1 MPMRIETERKIKRWR
16 EQRWLLDQVIQ
27 TRGIDWDQG
36 RTGKILRNC
45 GPGVQSDLQEITR
58 RIQKFVDIPRE
69 FARVATRREAQ
80 GRETEAAGHFV
91 EAREHY
97 YIASCFYTNAM
108 WAIYE
113 EGNSQRLVWQE
124 RKRACYDKFI
134 QYAGR
139 PIERV
144 EFPYEGKLVQALL
157 HLPPGV
163 KAGEKVPCIM
173 YIPGMDGVKEDN
185 PMNNDPLLERA
196 IAILSV
202 DGPGQGETRERG
214 IKCTASNY
222 ADVGRLACDYLVKRP
237 EIDSDRI
244 GVMGSS
250 MGSYWAPHVVAAEQR
265 FKACAVSGV
274 CVEPGQYAIFNMSSP
289 TFKLNYMYMS
299 GYDDEAAFDEFAK
312 TLTLEGIGAKISC
325 PYMIVAGED
334 DEHCNMKF
342 VYGFMEEIRG
352 PKLLVVYEGEKH
364 SIKNPRARMLLINWL
379 ADRLAGKP
387 FMSEKIRVETSGK
400 EVHTPW

>member
-1 MPMRIETERKIKRWR
+1 MRIETERKMKRWR
-16 EQRWLLDQVIQ
+16 EQRWILDQVIQ

-45 GPGVQSDLQEITR
+45 GPGVQGDLQEVCR

-69 FARVATRREAQ
+69 FSRAAARREQQ
-80 GRETEAAGHFV
+80 GREAEAAGHFS
-91 EAREHY
+91 EARDHY

-113 EGNSQRLVWQE
+113 DGNPQRIYWQE
-124 RKRACYDKFI
+124 RKRTCYDKFI

-144 EFPYEGKLVQALL
+144 ELPYEGKRIHAIL
-157 HLPPGV
+157 HLPPSR

-185 PMNNDPLLERA
+185 PATGDPFIERGFAVFA
-196 IAILSV
+196 I
-202 DGPGQGETRERG
+202 DGPGQGETREGG
-214 IKCTASNY
+214 IKCTATNY
-222 ADVGRLACDYLVKRP
+222 AEAGKLACDYLVKRP
-237 EIDSDRI
+237 EIDVDRI

-250 MGSYWAPHVVAAEQR
+250 MGSYWAPRVVAEEKR
-265 FKACAVSGV
+265 FKACAVSAV
-274 CVEPGQYAIFNMSSP
+274 CMEPGQYAIFNMSSP

-312 TLTLEGIGAKISC
+312 TLSLEGVTSKITC
-325 PYMIVAGED
+325 PYMVVAGED
-334 DEHCNMKF
+334 DEHCDMKF
-342 VYGFMEEIRG
+342 VYELMGQIPA
-352 PKLLVVYEGEKH
+352 PKLLYVFEGERH
-364 SIKNPRARMLLINWL
+364 SIRNPRSRSLVVNWL
-379 ADRLAGKP
+379 IDTLLDKP
-387 FMSEKIRVETSGK
+387 FKSEIVRVETTGK
-400 EVHTPW
+400 EVRRDW